1 MNYLDDVQKLKWEN
15 DANDK
20 EVLKDHL
27 LKI

>member
-1 MNYLDDVQKLKWEN
+1 MNYLDDVSRLKWEN
-15 DANDK
+15 DGNDK